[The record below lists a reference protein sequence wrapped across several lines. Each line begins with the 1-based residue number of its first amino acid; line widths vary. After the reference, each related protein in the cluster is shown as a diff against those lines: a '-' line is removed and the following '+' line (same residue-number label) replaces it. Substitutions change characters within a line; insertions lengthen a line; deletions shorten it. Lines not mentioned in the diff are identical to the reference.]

1 MNLFRGRPRLE
12 YGEVDLAP
20 VEADD
25 SSMGSFLETKD
36 QFFIRI
42 RPKRYFRSD
51 ASTVSSITYHGAS
64 GFTES
69 SWCCHT
75 SKCIPEPRTE
85 PTKVIAR
92 QIHKTE
98 CNECYNCHS
107 CRTASNTSTDGNKL
121 VANASTD
128 RRKTKENDSD
138 TVPTRET
145 ASLFDNLSSTSE
157 DDDDEV
163 QRIRGAP
170 SRRRKWRLIRNIS
183 GKKKNRRKNE
193 MVQSGIQTEILS

>member
-12 YGEVDLAP
+12 YGEVDRTH
-20 VEADD
+20 VVADD
-25 SSMGSFLETKD
+25 SSIGSNLETKD

-51 ASTVSSITYHGAS
+51 ASTVSSITYHDGS
-64 GFTES
+64 GYAES
-69 SWCCHT
+69 AWCCHT
-75 SKCIPEPRTE
+75 SRCIPEPRTKS
-85 PTKVIAR
+85 TKIIAR
-92 QIHKTE
+92 KDHKKE
-98 CNECYNCHS
+98 CNECYNCNT
-107 CRTASNTSTDGNKL
+107 CRTANKITTDGDNL
-121 VANASTD
+121 VANGSTE

-170 SRRRKWRLIRNIS
+170 SRRRKWRLISNIS
-183 GKKKNRRKNE
+183 GKKKNRRKSEVAHN
-193 MVQSGIQTEILS
+193 GIQTEILS